1 MNHNIYNKKIEVISH
16 DNDNNND
23 NDNDDNDDSDDE
35 SVTESSFV
43 EVNSENIHNILQGDS
58 EDLYKLNNTKMDEGT
73 TLDDFS

>member
-16 DNDNNND
+16 DNDNDNN
-23 NDNDDNDDSDDE
+23 DSDDE